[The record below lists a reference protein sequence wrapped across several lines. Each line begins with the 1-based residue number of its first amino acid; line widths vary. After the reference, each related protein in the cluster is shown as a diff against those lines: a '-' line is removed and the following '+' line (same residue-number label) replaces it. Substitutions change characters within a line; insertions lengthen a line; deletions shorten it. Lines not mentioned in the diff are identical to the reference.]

1 MRDDHSVNHATRPSP
16 SSTTALPS
24 SKGDATMETWV
35 CVNGA
40 RYRVRSRPV
49 PSLSSNSP
57 PSTPQE
63 GKAHT
68 EPAEYEVGYG
78 KPPKD
83 TRFRKGQSGNPKGRP
98 KGSKNLVTLVDDAL
112 DQLIPVR
119 EDGRSRKVPA
129 RTAIAMRIVHGGL
142 GGNPRAI
149 DQLLKIPGVLR
160 TDEGTASASDC
171 KRESLTPGDRSIL
184 DSFKQR
190 AIEEHKLSADAVGA
204 DKADDEGGS
213 A

>member
-1 MRDDHSVNHATRPSP
+1 MRSDHSVNHATQLSP
-16 SSTTALPS
+16 SSTTASPS
-24 SKGDATMETWV
+24 SKGDAKVETWAY
-35 CVNGA
+35 VNGV

-63 GKAHT
+63 SKPHT

-78 KPPKD
+78 KPPKN
-83 TRFRKGQSGNPKGRP
+83 TQFRKGQSGNPKGRP
-98 KGSKNLVTLVDDAL
+98 KGSKNLVAL
-112 DQLIPVR
+112 IHEALNQPISVR

-129 RTAIAMRIVHGGL
+129 SAAIAKRMVHGGL
-142 GGNPRAI
+142 AGNPRAI
-149 DQLLKIPGVLR
+149 DQLLKIPGVL
-160 TDEGTASASDC
+160 GTGNGTVSIPDSKQEPLSA
-171 KRESLTPGDRSIL
+171 GDRSIL
-184 DSFKQR
+184 DRFKQR
-190 AIEEHKLSADAVGA
+190 VIEEHKLSADAVGT